1 MKQLI
6 TLLFAI
12 FCIATLQAQSPKR
25 AYCTI
30 RGSKTGSAA
39 GRLYIDYGQNDDRLN
54 WLVDKEGNNIHFKTL
69 VQALNY
75 LADYGWELTE
85 VQDSPDNPTYWILT
99 KVVNSEA
106 EITEGI
112 YTRLM
117 YKDEHKGSGDDQT
130 E

>member
-1 MKQLI
+1 MKRLI
-6 TLLFAI
+6 TLLLAI

-30 RGSKTGSAA
+30 RGSETGSVA
-39 GRLYIDYGQNDDRLN
+39 GRLHVDYGQDDNRLN
-54 WLVDKEGNNIHFKTL
+54 WLVDKNGNSIHFKTL

-75 LADYGWELTE
+75 LTDYGWELDE
-85 VQDSPDNPTYWILT
+85 VQNSYDNPTYWILV
-99 KVVNSEA
+99 KEVNSEA

-112 YTRLM
+112 YTRRM
-117 YKDEHKGSGDDQT
+117 YKDEHKGLYDDQT